1 VYKRQEN
8 DSTVKESDRKVLFD
22 KNSAWWDPRFEEMVN
37 TTLPAEKPIPP
48 EIGDYEWASQMIL
61 MNERTQ
67 AMFDDDASYPYL
79 NEGSTISVEPD
90 FADNMDMVPEWIR
103 FVVTNSTPG
112 APNSGNLMPQW
123 RTNTVTDLWMP
134 DWPMFADLTY
144 TKTELLTAGW
154 EGFPLGDLNWFP
166 AEKSKWKATGE
177 SEKLWA
183 ALKAGEI
190 PSGIKRNEIRNTQL
204 SVYPNPF
211 TDAVQVQ
218 FTLTGG
224 ANVELNVYNL
234 IGEKVMSLDLGY
246 RTNGRHHVTLDKGN
260 LNSGMYILQIDA
272 DNMDRVATK
281 ITIH

>member
-1 VYKRQEN
+1 
-8 DSTVKESDRKVLFD
+8 
-22 KNSAWWDPRFEEMVN
+22 
-37 TTLPAEKPIPP
+37 
-48 EIGDYEWASQMIL
+48 MIL

-79 NEGSTISVEPD
+79 NEGVQLLSVEPD
-90 FADNMDMVPEWIR
+90 FANNMDLVTEW
-103 FVVTNSTPG
+103 VQLCTVTNSTPG
-112 APNSGNLMPQW
+112 VPNGGDLMPQW

-134 DWPMFADLTY
+134 DWPMFADLSY

-211 TDAVQVQ
+211 TNTTNVEFVLA
-218 FTLTGG
+218 GG

-234 IGEKVMSLDLGY
+234 VGQKVMSAALGHRTSGKHNITLNKSDL
-246 RTNGRHHVTLDKGN
+246 H
-260 LNSGMYILQIDA
+260 SGMYILQIDA
-272 DNMDRVATK
+272 GNLGRVSTG
-281 ITIH
+281 ITLH